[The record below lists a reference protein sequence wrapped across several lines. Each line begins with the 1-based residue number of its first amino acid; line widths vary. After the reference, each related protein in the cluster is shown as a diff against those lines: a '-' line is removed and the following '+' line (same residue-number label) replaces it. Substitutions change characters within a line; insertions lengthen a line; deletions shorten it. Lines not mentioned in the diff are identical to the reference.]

1 MKTRFRMIR
10 RLAAFGAALFLT
22 LQLGGCGWIFMP
34 GPVIITEDP
43 SAEAISSESSLSAST
58 EASLSESS
66 ADPGT
71 SAASEASSAPEA
83 SSTKEIA
90 SADVTA
96 SSEEAPTTDEPAESA
111 ESGETSETSE
121 TAETVETSETAESA
135 ESAESAQTTE
145 TAETAATKSTETQ
158 ESSEAPSSFT
168 VDYFRTPAILR
179 DFAAQTALV
188 DAYNL
193 IEACLNYR
201 TSSPAVSAPEDAGLV
216 LYLADTLC
224 PLLKAFTNISEES
237 LSGGTFSWEFY
248 VSKMEFAL
256 IRAEF
261 EKQVASY
268 IEPVL
273 ALSGDYRE
281 TERALLLY
289 HAYTAP
295 ASYNYDI
302 LSGTFK
308 TRTEAEQHR
317 IHSAYAGIVDHK
329 GVCHDLAGGMTFLF
343 IQAGFN
349 AGRVSVITKEDEH
362 SWTLIELDNRYTFVD
377 ATWDVGGSFS
387 YFGTSAAGR
396 TTQVGGS
403 FRKDDMNLYCY
414 NAPSHYDIV
423 DPGFKKLHQFS
434 RSYSGTLIDLS
445 IEEGFTPHR
454 LRFTLPDG
462 SRLSID
468 CP

>member
-1 MKTRFRMIR
+1 MIR

-43 SAEAISSESSLSAST
+43 SAEAISSEGSTADGTASS
-58 EASLSESS
+58 EASLPISPNSGEM
-66 ADPGT
+66 
-71 SAASEASSAPEA
+71 ASSGTE
-83 SSTKEIA
+83 EA
-90 SADVTA
+90 SADVSA
-96 SSEEAPTTDEPAESA
+96 SSEEASTADAPAEST
-111 ESGETSETSE
+111 ESGETATTSE
-121 TAETVETSETAESA
+121 TAETVEPSETAESA
-135 ESAESAQTTE
+135 ENAETTE
-145 TAETAATKSTETQ
+145 TTETAATKSTETQ

-237 LSGGTFSWEFY
+237 FSGGTFSWEFY

-362 SWTLIELDNRYTFVD
+362 SWTLIELDGCYTFVD

-403 FRKDDMNLYCY
+403 FRKDDMNLYRY

-462 SRLSID
+462 SRLTID

>member
-43 SAEAISSESSLSAST
+43 SAEALSSESSLSAST

-96 SSEEAPTTDEPAESA
+96 SSEDTPTADAPAESTESGEAAESA
-111 ESGETSETSE
+111 ENAETTATVETTETVETAASAETPE
-121 TAETVETSETAESA
+121 TAETCEGGETA
-135 ESAESAQTTE
+135 
-145 TAETAATKSTETQ
+145 
-158 ESSEAPSSFT
+158 ESSEAPASFT

-237 LSGGTFSWEFY
+237 FSGGTFSWEFY

-268 IEPVL
+268 IEPIL

-362 SWTLIELDNRYTFVD
+362 SWTLIELDGRYTFVD

-403 FRKDDMNLYCY
+403 FRKDDMNLYRY

-462 SRLSID
+462 SHLSID